1 MASESSEGDM
11 QSMLAQL
18 ESCKEQE
25 RKHKE
30 HAQQLQETLKTYE
43 LSQLRA
49 QELQSANDELRD
61 QSERLLAE
69 IRSLEMV
76 VAGVESFDPRR
87 PNHRVRLLRHPSF
100 MCSVCRGSGSGI
112 AWRFAE
118 VENHEKAPAVAPPD
132 FIPFEPIDEGLCAS
146 PTVPVL
152 EQDSSSPSVEETA
165 AVPVAKKNAKYT
177 QSTLPWCKMGG
188 NARATPPS
196 PADQWSTTAT
206 AGTQVSPSVPEPSK
220 PAGPDAIY
228 VEALYKYKSEWLD
241 RFSWLIFLKSADG
254 LPPFKC
260 SICTEHAGY
269 AGLCRRGGKG
279 ATDVQTQA
287 FKRHAATTKHK
298 EAFKHQEKL
307 LSEAARQPWINGDNL
322 ARNTEKERVIKLLD
336 SLIFVTKQDAPI
348 ELWVNLVRYLASLKV
363 PDTDSGTWLHTMQ
376 LQHILSS
383 PFLGVTCDESTD
395 RCRGKH
401 LIIFATF
408 IRENRV
414 VTEFLALLTVEKGDA
429 ASLLSVFLPH
439 LQALGIDLARIFG
452 MSTDGASV
460 MMGKNNG
467 VVARLRLRIPHLVS
481 SHCIAHREALAAK
494 DATKALLK
502 FEMVDSLLRQVAEHL
517 GSSGPWHQ
525 RFMSL
530 QEVFTATNLELQG
543 IHQVRW
549 LSRGDAIL
557 RAVEVFPALIVMLYE
572 WDSTLRDERMP
583 LPATRVVFGTEEH
596 PLPGPASQHLRG
608 ILRGVGVGT
617 FDAHGF
623 PRPYTKEKFL
633 EIYSHQRDSTKN
645 LTVAQEEE
653 LARCEAEEL
662 RQRSLAESHSTF
674 AWSGWGEEESA
685 SNEGGWG
692 SAGGWGTSD
701 TGGWGTSDTGGLG
714 AATGDN
720 TGGWGAASGS
730 ETSGW
735 GTSGK
740 GWGASREDQRGE
752 EKEIEAEPPV
762 VTLGRPPRRTAPV
775 LPPPNIQPGTDP
787 WDTIDWGNEPS
798 TPRRTVYGPA
808 PEPRKPTF
816 FPGTIPGTNIPL
828 STILDKEFLALMLM
842 TANGDDE
849 AEETAAKPAQAPDE
863 DPAEAYARYMRTSGF
878 RADDAI

>member
-1 MASESSEGDM
+1 MADPQDEQDSSG
-11 QSMLAQL
+11 
-18 ESCKEQE
+18 
-25 RKHKE
+25 
-30 HAQQLQETLKTYE
+30 
-43 LSQLRA
+43 
-49 QELQSANDELRD
+49 D
-61 QSERLLAE
+61 QSDDAHRRSPVDVFAAVTGLDLLF
-69 IRSLEMV
+69 S
-76 VAGVESFDPRR
+76 S
-87 PNHRVRLLRHPSF
+87 
-100 MCSVCRGSGSGI
+100 
-112 AWRFAE
+112 FAE

-348 ELWVNLVRYLASLKV
+348 ELWVNLVRYLASLK
-363 PDTDSGTWLHTMQ
+363 
-376 LQHILSS
+376 HILSS

-481 SHCIAHREALAAK
+481 SHCIAHSLCSCTVLLRFVFCCELREALAAK

-572 WDSTLRDERMP
+572 WDSTLYELASSYIFHFLLYFLADVLERSLSFLESRYVECGDDFGGGMSACLSPPHASSSERRNIPSPDLHHNIFGVFCVALVSAPSMRTDSRDPTQRRNFWKSTLTSATLRRI
-583 LPATRVVFGTEEH
+583 LPWRKKRNWRDAKRKSFANGALRSRTAH
-596 PLPGPASQHLRG
+596 LPGADGAKRRVPPMKGGGEALADGARATLADGARATQADWEPQLATTPADGAPHL
-608 ILRGVGVGT
+608 
-617 FDAHGF
+617 A
-623 PRPYTKEKFL
+623 
-633 EIYSHQRDSTKN
+633 
-645 LTVAQEEE
+645 
-653 LARCEAEEL
+653 
-662 RQRSLAESHSTF
+662 
-674 AWSGWGEEESA
+674 
-685 SNEGGWG
+685 
-692 SAGGWGTSD
+692 
-701 TGGWGTSDTGGLG
+701 
-714 AATGDN
+714 
-720 TGGWGAASGS
+720 
-730 ETSGW
+730 
-735 GTSGK
+735 
-740 GWGASREDQRGE
+740 
-752 EKEIEAEPPV
+752 
-762 VTLGRPPRRTAPV
+762 
-775 LPPPNIQPGTDP
+775 PGTDP